1 MRIIFY
7 ASFLSLLRLFPYFR
21 CMILV
26 TGGTGLVGT
35 HLLASLVQ
43 KHDKIRAI
51 HRKRSNLDAVKEVF
65 SFYFDDVA
73 TQFLKIEWIEADITD
88 VTSLEKVYEGITY
101 VYHVAAL
108 VSFNPKEYHL
118 MRNINIDGTAN
129 IVNFSIAQ
137 KVNKLCFVC
146 SIAAIDKTHKN
157 GWIDETGDWTVEA
170 NNYGYAISKYG
181 AEMEVWRGTQEG
193 LDAVIVN
200 PGIILGS
207 GCWNTSSGKIF
218 NEVHKGLKF
227 YTEGITGYVSVK
239 DVVKSMVKL
248 MESSFKNERYILV
261 AENRSLK
268 DILFEIA
275 DAFGKKRP
283 SIKVTTLLAEIG
295 WRLLYIPSK
304 MFGTEAKLTRQ
315 TSKSI
320 HNKYLFSNDK
330 IKSAIAIEFE
340 SIDKVIKEVCEN
352 YKR

>member
-1 MRIIFY
+1 
-7 ASFLSLLRLFPYFR
+7 
-21 CMILV
+21 MILV

-51 HRKRSNLDAVKEVF
+51 HRKSSNLDAVKEVF
-65 SFYFDDVA
+65 SFYFDDVSS
-73 TQFLKIEWIEADITD
+73 QFSKIEWIKGDIMD
-88 VTSLEKVYEGITY
+88 VTSLEKAFEGITY

-118 MRNINIDGTAN
+118 MRKINIEGTAN

-137 KVNKLCFVC
+137 KVKKLCFVS
-146 SIAAIDKTHKN
+146 SIAAIDKTPKN
-157 GWIDETGDWTVEA
+157 GLIDETGDWSVET
-170 NNYGYAISKYG
+170 NNYGYAITKYG

-218 NEVHKGLKF
+218 TQVDKGLKF
-227 YTEGITGYVSVK
+227 YTEGVTGYVSVK

-248 MESSFKNERYILV
+248 MESTIKSERYILV

-268 DILFEIA
+268 GVLFSIS

-283 SIKVTTLLAEIG
+283 SIKVTTLLAEIT

-304 MFGTEAKLTRQ
+304 LFGTEAKLTKQ
-315 TSKSI
+315 TAKSI
-320 HNKYLFSNDK
+320 HNKYHFSNDK
-330 IKSAIAIEFE
+330 IREAIDLEFE
-340 SIDKVIKEVCEN
+340 PIDKVIIEICANFKG
-352 YKR
+352 

>member
-1 MRIIFY
+1 
-7 ASFLSLLRLFPYFR
+7 
-21 CMILV
+21 MILV

-51 HRKRSNLDAVKEVF
+51 KRKNSNLDAVKEVF
-65 SFYFDDVA
+65 SFYFDDVSS
-73 TQFLKIEWIEADITD
+73 QFSKIEWIEADITD
-88 VTSLEKVYEGITY
+88 VTSLGKAFEGVTY

-108 VSFNPKEYHL
+108 VSFNPKEYYL
-118 MRNINIDGTAN
+118 MRKINIEGTAN

-137 KVNKLCFVC
+137 KVTKLCFVS

-157 GWIDETGDWTVEA
+157 GLIDETGDWTVEA
-170 NNYGYAISKYG
+170 NNYGYAITKYG

-218 NEVHKGLKF
+218 TQVAKGLRF
-227 YTEGITGYVSVK
+227 YTEGVTGYVSVK
-239 DVVKSMVKL
+239 DVVKSMVDL
-248 MESSFKNERYILV
+248 MESNIKNERYILV

-268 DILFEIA
+268 DVLFFIA

-283 SIKVTTLLAEIG
+283 SIKVTTLLAEIT

-304 MFGTEAKLTRQ
+304 LFGTEAKLTKQ
-315 TSKSI
+315 TAKSI
-320 HNKYLFSNDK
+320 HNKYYFSNNK
-330 IKSAIAIEFE
+330 IKEAIDIKFE
-340 SIDKVIKEVCEN
+340 PIDKVIKGVCAN
-352 YKR
+352 YKK

>member
-1 MRIIFY
+1 
-7 ASFLSLLRLFPYFR
+7 
-21 CMILV
+21 MILV

-51 HRKRSNLDAVKEVF
+51 HRNSSNLEAVKKVF
-65 SFYFDDVA
+65 SFYFDDVSS
-73 TQFLKIEWIEADITD
+73 QFSKIEWIEADITD
-88 VTSLEKVYEGITY
+88 VTSLEKVFEEVTH

-108 VSFNPKEYHL
+108 VSFNPKEYYL
-118 MRNINIDGTAN
+118 MRKINIEGTAN

-137 KVNKLCFVC
+137 KVKKLCFVS
-146 SIAAIDKTHKN
+146 SIAAVDKTPKN
-157 GWIDETGDWTVEA
+157 GLIDETGDWTVEA
-170 NNYGYAISKYG
+170 NNYGYAITKYG

-193 LDAVIVN
+193 LDAVIIN

-207 GCWNTSSGKIF
+207 GCWDTSSGKIF
-218 NEVHKGLKF
+218 TQVDKGLKF

-248 MESSFKNERYILV
+248 TESTIKNERYILV

-268 DILFEIA
+268 DILFQIS

-283 SIKVTTLLAEIG
+283 SIKVTTLFAEIT

-304 MFGTEAKLTRQ
+304 LFGTEAKLTKQ
-315 TSKSI
+315 TAKSI
-320 HNKYLFSNDK
+320 HNKYHFSNNK
-330 IKSAIAIEFE
+330 IKQAIRIGFE
-340 SIDKVIKEVCEN
+340 PIDEVIKEVCAN
-352 YKR
+352 FKKMSARA

>member
-1 MRIIFY
+1 
-7 ASFLSLLRLFPYFR
+7 
-21 CMILV
+21 MILV

-43 KHDKIRAI
+43 KQEKIRAI
-51 HRKRSNLDAVKEVF
+51 HRKSSNLDAVKEVF
-65 SFYFDDVA
+65 SFYFDDVTA
-73 TQFLKIEWIEADITD
+73 QFSKIEWIEADITD
-88 VTSLEKVYEGITY
+88 VTSLEKVFEGVTY

-118 MRNINIDGTAN
+118 MRTINIDGTAN
-129 IVNFSIAQ
+129 IVNFSITQ
-137 KVNKLCFVC
+137 KVKKLCFVS

-157 GWIDETGDWTVEA
+157 GLIDETGDWTVEA

-200 PGIILGS
+200 PGLILGS
-207 GCWNTSSGKIF
+207 GCWDTSSGKIF
-218 NEVHKGLKF
+218 SEVNKGLKF
-227 YTEGITGYVSVK
+227 YTEGVTGYVSVK

-248 MESSFKNERYILV
+248 MESNIKNERYILV

-268 DILFEIA
+268 DILFQIA
-275 DAFGKKRP
+275 NAFGKKRP

-304 MFGTEAKLTRQ
+304 LFGTEAKLTKQ
-315 TSKSI
+315 TAKSI
-320 HNKYLFSNDK
+320 HNKYHFSNAK
-330 IKSAIAIEFE
+330 IKKAIEIEFE
-340 SIDKVIKEVCEN
+340 SIDEVIKEVSSN
-352 YKR
+352 FKRELPHKRSVF